1 MTPDDSAHPE
11 RDRPSTESNP
21 DTKTHGPLAGVRV
34 LDLSSVLMGP
44 AATRMLGDLGA
55 DVIFVESEKGDR
67 NRTMGSGPAEELS
80 GISLNLL
87 RNKRSIAIDLKHH
100 RGRQAFLDIASTCD
114 VMITNLRPGPL
125 SRLGLHYEAVREVRD
140 DIVFCRAHGYPS
152 SSAQANAPAYDD
164 IIQSASGVGDLF
176 RRMGA
181 EPSLLPSLV
190 ADKVCGLTIANA
202 VLAALYHRSLTGEG
216 QCIEIPMI
224 DVMRAF
230 VLTEHGSG
238 AISESPVADAG
249 YARILTP
256 ERKPQPTADGWI
268 NILPYDQAHYV
279 ALFEAGGRLDLA
291 TDERFAT
298 PIERVVHSDSLY
310 RDAATVL
317 SQRTTAN
324 WLEFCEAHGIPA
336 IEAATLDELI
346 EQLPVDEHPVA
357 GPYRVIPPPEQFSET
372 PAGIRRPA
380 PGIGEHGREILSEI
394 GYHAT
399 SIDEVE
405 AEGILASP

>member
-1 MTPDDSAHPE
+1 M
-11 RDRPSTESNP
+11 STSENA
-21 DTKTHGPLAGVRV
+21 DGPLAGIRV

-44 AATRMLGDLGA
+44 AATRTLGDLGA
-55 DVIFVESEKGDR
+55 DVVFVEPAKGDR
-67 NRTMGSGPAEELS
+67 NRTMGPGPTSEFS

-87 RNKRSIAIDLKHH
+87 RNKRSISMDLRHPH
-100 RGRQAFLDIASTCD
+100 GRQALLDIVATCD

-125 SRLGLHYEAVREVRD
+125 QRLGLHYEAVREVRD

-152 SSAQANAPAYDD
+152 SSDQANAPAYDD

-202 VLAALYHRSLTGEG
+202 VVAALYHRSLTGQG

-238 AISESPVADAG
+238 AISE
-249 YARILTP
+249 
-256 ERKPQPTADGWI
+256 
-268 NILPYDQAHYV
+268 
-279 ALFEAGGRLDLA
+279 
-291 TDERFAT
+291 
-298 PIERVVHSDSLY
+298 
-310 RDAATVL
+310 
-317 SQRTTAN
+317 
-324 WLEFCEAHGIPA
+324 
-336 IEAATLDELI
+336 
-346 EQLPVDEHPVA
+346 
-357 GPYRVIPPPEQFSET
+357 T
-372 PAGIRRPA
+372 PASIRRPA

-394 GYHAT
+394 GYDAA
-399 SIDEVE
+399 SIDDLE
-405 AEGILASP
+405 AEGILTTP